1 MTDVCYL
8 TLIYYYRVTFSVPVF
23 FADRKK
29 IVELAKKTFLPAMH
43 VVKSQKMLVLMLNN
57 THVP

>member
-23 FADRKK
+23 FTDRKK

-43 VVKSQKMLVLMLNN
+43 VVKSQKMLVLMLSN